1 MMINRFIDAR
11 MMARDFPETFQV
23 PSSEEIATLNVGD
36 FVKVAC
42 EFKVGGERFW
52 VQIFEV
58 GEKRRWFKGDISNV
72 LGTDLLESWK
82 EGLVGNEV
90 LVFADNIYDY
100 TYAEANEETA

>member
-23 PSSEEIATLNVGD
+23 PSYEEIATLNVGD

-42 EFKVGGERFW
+42 EFKDGGERFW

-72 LGTDLLESWK
+72 LSTSE
-82 EGLVGNEV
+82 VGFGDEV